1 MTALRA
7 EWAKFASVR
16 GWVLGIVAAAV
27 VMDLLGLFVAGSISI
42 SCGGGGG
49 PSRTGAACRPTLP
62 TGPDGEYVADDF
74 YFVHRPLARTG
85 SITVRVAPLSG
96 RYMSGNPQPGQQDF
110 LPGVEPWSKAGI
122 MVKASLT
129 PGSAYAAMLLTGGHG
144 VRMQYDYTHDVGGLP
159 GAGAPRWLRLTR
171 SGEEI
176 SGYDSADGVH
186 WTRVGRVR
194 LPGLP
199 AVAQVGLF
207 AASPDHTETT
217 HHLGGTSSTGG
228 PSVATG
234 VFDRVGV
241 SGAPAAGWT
250 GTRVGGS
257 GARDDGP
264 QVPGQG
270 FGRSGGRFTVTGSGD
285 IVPVVPEG
293 GEGPLAT
300 IESHLLGAFA
310 GLIFVVVIATL
321 FMTME
326 YRRGLI
332 RTTLAAVPRRGRVL
346 AAKAAVV
353 AGAAF
358 AAGLVASIVAI
369 DVGVPMSRRQGGVVL
384 PVSALTEA
392 RVIVGTAAVLAV
404 SAVLALAVGTMLRRS
419 ATAVAAVIV
428 GIVLPYFLGTAFLL
442 PASAAEWVL
451 RVTPA
456 AGFAIQQSIPRY
468 SQVTADFGPP
478 SYFPLS
484 PWAGF
489 GVLCLWA
496 AAALAGAFI
505 LLRRRDA

>member
-7 EWAKFASVR
+7 EWTKFASVR
-16 GWVLGIVAAAV
+16 GWVVGILAAAV
-27 VMDLLGLFVAGSISI
+27 VMDLLGLLVAGSVSI

-49 PSRTGAACRPTLP
+49 PSLTGAACRPALP

-85 SITVRVAPLSG
+85 SITVRVASLSG
-96 RYMSGNPQPGQQDF
+96 RYMTGSPQPGQQQF
-110 LPGVEPWSKAGI
+110 LPGVEPWAKAGI
-122 MVKASLT
+122 IVKASLQQ
-129 PGSAYAAMLLTGGHG
+129 GSAYAAMLLTGGHG
-144 VRMQYDYTHDVGGLP
+144 VRMQYDYTHDVGGP
-159 GAGAPRWLRLTR
+159 AGGGAPRWLRLTR
-171 SGEEI
+171 SGDTI
-176 SGYDSADGVH
+176 AGYDSADGVH
-186 WTRVGRVR
+186 WTRVGTAR

-199 AVAQVGLF
+199 ATAQVGLF
-207 AASPDHTETT
+207 AASPDHQQTT
-217 HHLGGTSSTGG
+217 RHFGGTSSTGG
-228 PSVATG
+228 PSLATG
-234 VFDRVGV
+234 VFDHVGV

-250 GTRVGGS
+250 GARVAAS
-257 GARDDGP
+257 GRRDDGP

-270 FGRSGGRFTVTGSGD
+270 FALTAGRFTVTGSGD
-285 IVPVVPEG
+285 IAPMAPG
-293 GEGPLAT
+293 GAEGPLST

-310 GLIFVVVIATL
+310 GLIFLVVIATL
-321 FMTME
+321 FITTE

-358 AAGLVASIVAI
+358 AVGLVASIVAVV
-369 DVGVPMSRRQGGVVL
+369 VGVPITRHEGGIVF

-428 GIVLPYFLGTAFLL
+428 GIVLPYFLGTAFVL

-478 SYFPLS
+478 WYFPLS

-489 GVLCLWA
+489 GVLCAWA